1 MGGGLGHVRRARVVL
16 AALAPATPKAIFTA
30 SRLASGDD
38 LIHVPR
44 RLAGSLPAFAE
55 WLRAELRSLA
65 PSAIVVDA
73 FPLGI
78 LGELADPRLL
88 PDVPLYHIARL
99 LRWNAYAGAFPG
111 APPRY
116 TTAYAVEPLTPQH
129 EAFLRAHCARFEG
142 MNLPLG
148 NEEALREDPLAQWRS
163 HNRPLWLVVHSGP
176 AAEVRALLEFA
187 RRRARAERVEPRFI
201 LVSPSMKDDG
211 GDMARLAHVPASRLF
226 PFADRVVT
234 ACGFNS
240 MREAEP
246 YGKRHLFMPFARR
259 FDDQRLRAARRWR
272 ALRTSPCAQSR

>member
-1 MGGGLGHVRRARVVL
+1 MGGGLGHVHRARAVL
-16 AALAPATPKAIFTA
+16 AALAPATPRAIFTA

-44 RLAGSLPAFAE
+44 RLAGSPPAFAE

-78 LGELADPRLL
+78 IGEFADRRLF
-88 PDVPLYHIARL
+88 PDVPLYHVARL

-111 APPRY
+111 TPPRY
-116 TTAYAVEPLTPQH
+116 TAAYAVEPLTPPH

-142 MNLPLG
+142 MNLPVG
-148 NEEALREDPLAQWRS
+148 NEDALCGDPLAQWRS
-163 HNRPLWLVVHSGP
+163 PDRPLWLLVHSGP
-176 AAEVRALLEFA
+176 KAEVRALREFA
-187 RRRARAERVEPRFI
+187 RRRARAERVEPRFV
-201 LVSPSMKDDG
+201 LVSPSMKDAG
-211 GDMARLAHVPASRLF
+211 TDMARLAQVPACGLF

-246 YGKRHLFMPFARR
+246 YGRRHLFMPFARR

-272 ALRTSPCAQSR
+272 ALRTGPYAQSG